1 MNGHRLLLWCLGA
14 MLPACAWARRENRPV
29 WNAFEEHLVP
39 QSQGAFLATLPLT
52 VPVGLLS
59 IAADTLVAHPLQVVD
74 DAAEDAADLWRQVDL
89 DADYYTEAGFA
100 PLRAVATPVW
110 FCCSFVGRSLFDV
123 PSAESRRLDAEQV
136 AAERR
141 AGALQWFA
149 ALVAGGHRGPR
160 RSLPEKFDAELFAAM
175 DDCLAKTSALGRLA
189 VYREAW
195 KNPSM
200 SEHVDWGLAFA
211 DSSAVVRFELLLEAP
226 ASIQVPDAVMAKLA
240 ADPEEAV
247 RTLAKQPRKR

>member
-1 MNGHRLLLWCLGA
+1 MNGWRLVLWCLA
-14 MLPACAWARRENRPV
+14 ASLPACAWARRENRPV

-52 VPVGLLS
+52 VPVGLLA

-74 DAAEDAADLWRQVDL
+74 DAAEDAADLWRHVDL

-110 FCCSFVGRSLFDV
+110 FFCSFVGRSLFDV
-123 PSAESRRLDAEQV
+123 PSTESKRLDAEQL
-136 AAERR
+136 AAVRR
-141 AGALQWFA
+141 TGALQWFA
-149 ALVAGGHRGPR
+149 ALVGGEYRPPG
-160 RSLPEKFDAELFAAM
+160 RSLPETFDAELFAAM
-175 DDCLAKTSALGRLA
+175 DDCLAKASALGRLA

-195 KNPSM
+195 KNRSM

-211 DSSAVVRFELLLEAP
+211 DSSAVVRFLLLKDAP
-226 ASIQVPDAVMAKLA
+226 ASIQVPDAVMAKLVE
-240 ADPEEAV
+240 DPEEAV
-247 RTLAKQPRKR
+247 RTLAKRPRKR